1 MLLSIMATAFCA
13 HFLSPQF
20 LSQLSTTKAADG
32 TEESKLSRFNI
43 LTAGGFLLSAVLSA
57 PLTLTRTLVLA
68 LALALA
74 LTTDPNQVLSAPL
87 TLALALALP

>member
-57 PLTLTRTLVLA
+57 PLTLTLTLV

-87 TLALALALP
+87 ALALALALP